1 MSRGIYKKLARARSV
16 AKGAGFLLEKVF
28 AQYGDQMGVGMS
40 TQIRQAIH
48 ECRQQGSALA
58 SFTAANAKEA
68 EAMHERRLA
77 NIESE
82 GKRT

>member
-16 AKGAGFLLEKVF
+16 AEGAGFLLERVF

-40 TQIRQAIH
+40 IQIRQAIH
-48 ECRQQGSALA
+48 ECRQQGAALVSLA
-58 SFTAANAKEA
+58 AANAKEA
-68 EAMHERRLA
+68 DVPHERRLA